1 MTQMHYKTLLSRKE
15 PYGAN
20 KSIKCF
26 SGYSDQDDIK
36 LLSMRLPQMTGYF
49 KSFDRNK
56 TMSLKINDKKML
68 KKRIKIRKNVSS
80 LVDKKFDSK
89 AVYGDSDKQIKKKN
103 YTRVMKIQVFK
114 VKKYQKKMLHLNVSH

>member
-1 MTQMHYKTLLSRKE
+1 METKELIKDIFTKKKIDYIDANKTLLSRKE

-26 SGYSDQDDIK
+26 SGYSDYDDIK

-89 AVYGDSDKQIKKKN
+89 AVYGDSDK
-103 YTRVMKIQVFK
+103 
-114 VKKYQKKMLHLNVSH
+114 

>member
-1 MTQMHYKTLLSRKE
+1 
-15 PYGAN
+15 
-20 KSIKCF
+20 
-26 SGYSDQDDIK
+26 
-36 LLSMRLPQMTGYF
+36 MTGYF

-89 AVYGDSDKQIKKKN
+89 AVYGDSDK
-103 YTRVMKIQVFK
+103 
-114 VKKYQKKMLHLNVSH
+114 